1 MCSSFPLHCS
11 RTGGNTF
18 VKFKILVLFLKFVYI
33 FHFYY
38 TLFIEMVFLIF
49 IPVSDIFFVGGGVFY
64 KDVYKIQGSIFILND
79 IDAVNLFLT
88 HQPHD
93 TGYLSPQNVYCQ
105 TNAQSKKFIS
115 LQIPIRQRNT
125 KSKKF
130 MLT

>member
-38 TLFIEMVFLIF
+38 TLFIEMVFF
-49 IPVSDIFFVGGGVFY
+49 SYPYQIFFGWGGVFY
-64 KDVYKIQGSIFILND
+64 KDVYKIQGTIFILND